1 MTIKKAFYIFAVLLA
16 VAVGYDFLTFI
27 RIAYADNS
35 PLSAKYDA
43 VVVLTGGFGRVN
55 KGIELIRNKKAD
67 ILFISGVNKAVT
79 ADYVKSVNGLDSKV
93 NLHLGYLARNTYEN
107 AAEVAAFVKENNIRS
122 MVLVTSAYH
131 IPRALYEFKVLN
143 LNVDVALFRV
153 FIEGKEAKKWWKNR
167 KSLRLVVTEYC
178 KYILIRLQRN
188 WLCLIK

>member
-1 MTIKKAFYIFAVLLA
+1 MTIKRALYIIAVLLT
-16 VAVGYDFLTFI
+16 VAVGYDFSMFI

-35 PLSAKYDA
+35 ALSAKYDA

-67 ILFISGVNKAVT
+67 VLFISGVNKAVT
-79 ADYVKSVNGLDSKV
+79 ADYVKNVNGLDGKV
-93 NLHLGYLARNTYEN
+93 NLYLGYLARNTYEN
-107 AAEVAAFVKENNIRS
+107 AAEVASFVKENNIRN

-143 LNVDVALFRV
+143 LDVNVALFRV
-153 FIEGKEAKKWWKNR
+153 FAEGKEAKKWWKNR

-188 WLCLIK
+188 LLCLIK